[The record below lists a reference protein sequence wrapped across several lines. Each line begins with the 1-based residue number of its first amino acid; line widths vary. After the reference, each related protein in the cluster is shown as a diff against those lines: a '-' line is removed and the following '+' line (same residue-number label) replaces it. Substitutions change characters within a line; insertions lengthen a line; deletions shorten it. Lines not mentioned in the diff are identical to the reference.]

1 MIRDMKGILKKMSHN
16 VVNIQNIQEI
26 EFSALV
32 ELLRDVYNRDLPTV
46 DINTPPD
53 TVELEQ
59 LMVYFSNQYSYITE
73 LWAKMSHEVRLLK
86 RTSKNKDA
94 IDEAMGTRDY
104 LEKIM
109 SALKLKYYSV
119 RTMLKIHSEEV
130 R

>member
-1 MIRDMKGILKKMSHN
+1 MNQIVTIN
-16 VVNIQNIQEI
+16 NIQGI

-32 ELLRDVYNRDLPTV
+32 ELLRDVYNKDLPTV

-53 TVELEQ
+53 VVELER
-59 LMVYFSNQYSYITE
+59 LMVFFSNQYSYITE

-109 SALKLKYYSV
+109 SALKLKYYAV
-119 RTMLKIHSEEV
+119 RTMMKYHSEEN